1 MATPKR
7 SLRIGSLLVAGGV
20 ILALGV
26 VYLAAPQLLTQ
37 AELTLYDQHMR
48 LRGPRPPHPQ
58 VAVVAIDER
67 SLREVGRWPWSRSVL
82 GELVRKLHDAG
93 AAAIGVDIILN
104 EPERSGVVEAV
115 DRLRERLGAGA
126 PARLRDEL
134 ERIVA
139 DESHDQR
146 LAAALAESGRVVLA
160 SYFNLAARPT
170 LDPPARE
177 GQPLKSALAAF
188 RNFEER
194 GLFPPPHAEGANVP
208 IPPLL
213 QAAAGLG
220 HVNMVADFDGSTRWE
235 ALVVEHHGH
244 YYPSLA
250 LETVRLAAGIDPF
263 AVRLDFGHS
272 LDIGE
277 ASIPVDA
284 RARVL
289 VDYAGPPQTFPH
301 LSAVDVLRG
310 RIPPERLRDVIVFV
324 GATAE
329 GTYDL
334 RVTPFSPVFP
344 GVEKHAT
351 MAANILED
359 RFLVRPTWV
368 ELVELTGIVLFAF
381 VLGWLLP
388 RFRPA
393 PSLAVTIALW
403 GAFLLAIHLIFRQGL
418 WLPMVYPS
426 LAGGLT
432 FVGVTIYR
440 FFTEE
445 RQRLWI
451 KRAFQQYVSPEVVE
465 RIVDDPGALRFGGET
480 RELTVLFSDV
490 RDFTTFT
497 ERHDPQAVVQMLREY
512 LTRMTDCVLRQ
523 RGTLD
528 KYIGDAVM
536 AIFGAPIALPDHAA
550 RACATALD
558 MAREMEELRQRWIA
572 EGKEPFRIGIGVNTD
587 PMVVGNL
594 GSEQLFDYTVIGDG
608 VNIGARLESLNKEYK
623 TAHAIIISESTYE
636 AARDAI
642 EARPLGE
649 VTVKGKTRP
658 LKVYELLGLKS
669 AALTSPAP

>member
-1 MATPKR
+1 MAKPKR
-7 SLRIGSLLVAGGV
+7 ALRIGSLFLAGGV
-20 ILALGV
+20 ILVVGAL
-26 VYLAAPQLLTQ
+26 YLAAPRLLTQ
-37 AELTLYDQHMR
+37 GELTLYDQHMR
-48 LRGPRPPHPQ
+48 LRGVRPAHPQ
-58 VAVVAIDER
+58 VLVVAIDEK

-82 GELVRKLHDAG
+82 AELLGKLHQG
-93 AAAIGVDIILN
+93 GVAAVGVDIILN
-104 EPERSGVVEAV
+104 EPERSSAIDIAV
-115 DRLRERLGAGA
+115 QLRERFGPRA
-126 PARLRDEL
+126 PASVQREL
-134 ERIVA
+134 ERIIIEA
-139 DESHDQR
+139 NHDGR
-146 LAAALAESGRVVLA
+146 LAAVLAESERIVLA
-160 SYFNLAARPT
+160 SYFHLVARPT
-170 LDPPARE
+170 TEPPART

-194 GLFPPPHAEGANVP
+194 GLFPPPHAASAHVP

-220 HVNMVADFDGSTRWE
+220 HVNMVADFDGSMRWE
-235 ALVVEHHGH
+235 ALVVEHQGH

-250 LETVRLAAGIDPF
+250 LETVRLAAGLDPF
-263 AVRLDFGHS
+263 AVRLEFGHL
-272 LDIGE
+272 LDIGGV
-277 ASIPVDA
+277 AIPVDA

-289 VDYAGPPQTFPH
+289 VDYAGPPLTFTH
-301 LSAVDVLRG
+301 LSAVDVLQD
-310 RIPPERLRDVIVFV
+310 RIPPERLRDALVFV

-351 MAANILED
+351 MAANILES
-359 RFLVRPTWV
+359 RFLVRPPWV
-368 ELVELTGIVLFAF
+368 ELVEATGILLFPLL
-381 VLGWLLP
+381 LGWLLP
-388 RFRPA
+388 RFRPV
-393 PSLAVTIALW
+393 PSLALTVALW
-403 GAFLLAIHLIFRQGL
+403 GAFVLAVHLVFRQGL

-432 FVGVTIYR
+432 FVGITIYR

-445 RQRLWI
+445 RQRLWM

-465 RIVDDPGALRFGGET
+465 RIVENPDALRFGGET

-497 ERHDPQAVVQMLREY
+497 ERHDPQEVVQMLREY

-536 AIFGAPIALPDHAA
+536 AIFGAPISFPDHAA
-550 RACATALD
+550 RACAAALD
-558 MAREMEELRQRWIA
+558 MAREMDELGQRWVA
-572 EGKEPFRIGIGVNTD
+572 EGRQPFRIGIGINTD

-623 TAHAIIISESTYE
+623 TTHAIIISESTYE
-636 AARDAI
+636 AARDTI
-642 EARPLGE
+642 EARPLGD

-658 LKVYELLGLKS
+658 LKIYELLGLKT
-669 AALTSPAP
+669 ADRP